1 MCDELI
7 LKFIGGFT
15 KLNTIVRLPFW
26 KRRKSTDVIQCHQ
39 DFSAPTFRIVDE
51 DTAVD
56 RESFCLDGVCLLRE
70 KGGDAIALLTV
81 KRIRTEAYSNPSR
94 PVVNDL
100 VVHPYASSQ
109 DSAPFASCFAS

>member
-70 KGGDAIALLTV
+70 KGGDAIASSRLKEFGP
-81 KRIRTEAYSNPSR
+81 KRTRTR
-94 PVVNDL
+94 PGVVNDL